1 MNQTQHAGPD
11 SGASNYPS
19 GNEKHQLI
27 FSTIL
32 FVIVALLAIFVFM
45 PFFGVLALSIILA
58 ILLSPV
64 FGWIKK
70 YVRRDG
76 IAAIL
81 TVLLLVVVIIV
92 PLVLVTNTIVDQ
104 AQSLY
109 SSVSSS
115 ETLRSDTVTGWVE
128 TKAQR
133 ILPDFRIDT
142 RSYLT
147 GFSSWV
153 VSKLGGIF
161 SGTVDFVFKLALAF
175 VALFYF
181 LRDGDKLRGHVLAL
195 TPWSKRRDDM
205 FIKSVKTAVRS
216 VVAGSLVIALIQGIL
231 SGIGFAIFG
240 VPNAVLWGTV
250 AAVCALIPGVGTA
263 IVWIPAAI
271 FLIATGAPAW
281 AITGQ
286 IVWAVVLVGLIDN
299 FLGPIILEKGIN
311 IHPLLILFSVLGGIQ
326 FFGPEGVVLGP
337 LVLSILF
344 VLVKIFKG
352 EAKVVDTT
360 GAPDVAPGSKDAM
373 RLDEVVSTEQIA
385 ANNL

>member
-1 MNQTQHAGPD
+1 MNPTTQN
-11 SGASNYPS
+11 STTN
-19 GNEKHQLI
+19 NERRQFI

-32 FVIVALLAIFVFM
+32 FIIVALLAIFVFM

-64 FGWIKK
+64 SRRIKK
-70 YVRRDG
+70 YVKRDG

-81 TVLLLVVVIIV
+81 SVLVLVIVIIV

-104 AQSLY
+104 AQGLY

-115 ETLRSDTVTGWVE
+115 ETLTSDSVTGWVE
-128 TKAQR
+128 SKAQR
-133 ILPDFRIDT
+133 ILPDFKIDT
-142 RSYLT
+142 RSYLA

-161 SGTVDFVFKLALAF
+161 SGTVDFIFKLALAF

-181 LRDGDKLRGHVLAL
+181 LRDGDKLKAHVLAL

-205 FIKSVKTAVRS
+205 FISSVKSAVRS

-250 AAVCALIPGVGTA
+250 AAVCALVPGVGTA
-263 IVWIPAAI
+263 LVWIPAAI

-286 IVWAVVLVGLIDN
+286 IIWAVALVGLIDN

-337 LVLSILF
+337 LVLSVLF
-344 VLVKIFKG
+344 VLVRIFKYENNNG
-352 EAKVVDTT
+352 NTD
-360 GAPDVAPGSKDAM
+360 
-373 RLDEVVSTEQIA
+373 STADQSLIVENHVQ
-385 ANNL
+385 

>member
-1 MNQTQHAGPD
+1 MNPTSLP
-11 SGASNYPS
+11 GAAN
-19 GNEKHQLI
+19 NERHQFI
-27 FSTIL
+27 FSMVI
-32 FVIVALLAIFVFM
+32 FVIVALLALMVFL
-45 PFFGVLALSIILA
+45 PFLSVLALSIILA

-64 FGWIKK
+64 FRRIKK
-70 YVRRDG
+70 YVKGDG

-81 TVLLLVVVIIV
+81 SVLLLIVVIIV
-92 PLVLVTNTIVDQ
+92 PLVLVTNTIVEQ
-104 AQSLY
+104 AQDLY

-115 ETLRSDTVTGWVE
+115 DTITTDTVSGWVE
-128 TKAQR
+128 SKAQR
-133 ILPDFRIDT
+133 ILPDFQLDT
-142 RSYLT
+142 RSYLA

-153 VSKLGGIF
+153 VARLGGIF
-161 SGTVDFVFKLALAF
+161 SGTVDFIFKLALAF

-205 FIKSVKTAVRS
+205 FLKSVKTAVRS
-216 VVAGSLVIALIQGIL
+216 VVAGSLVIALIQGVL

-240 VPNAVLWGTV
+240 VPNAALWGTV
-250 AAVCALIPGVGTA
+250 AAICALVPGVGTA
-263 IVWIPAAI
+263 LVWIPAAI
-271 FLIATGAPAW
+271 FLIATGAPVW

-286 IVWAVVLVGLIDN
+286 IIWAVVLVGLIDN

-344 VLVKIFKG
+344 VLVKIFKNEKETG
-352 EAKVVDTT
+352 NVEGVTDQSQEAMMENVV
-360 GAPDVAPGSKDAM
+360 
-373 RLDEVVSTEQIA
+373 Q
-385 ANNL
+385 N